1 MRVTA
6 CPFCGVAAAVP
17 HETQEL
23 CIAALHTE
31 IARVREMVS
40 RVKEPRREHPEDTDE
55 PEFVE
60 PA

>member
-1 MRVTA
+1 MKVIA
-6 CPFCGVAAAVP
+6 CPFCGVATDVP

-40 RVKEPRREHPEDTDE
+40 RVKSPQDRLSNTNE
-55 PEFVE
+55 PELVK
-60 PA
+60 PS